1 MQSKPDVPYSVYI
14 HIPFCVQRCP
24 YCDFN
29 AYAGLDALFDA
40 YVRALIAEIRWVA
53 VHAPA
58 RLRVHTVYFGG
69 GTPSLLPPR
78 AYEALLLAL
87 RDAFA
92 LAEDVEITLEA
103 NPGTLDLARLR
114 TLRALGFNR
123 LSLGMQAVHPDDLRL
138 LGRIHTFPDVIR
150 AVAWARRAGWAN
162 VNLDLMYGLPGQPM
176 SRWQATLQWALRLA
190 PEHISAYALTLEHG
204 TPMAAWVAR
213 GLVPPIDDDLAAD
226 MYEWT
231 MDALAE
237 AGFVQ
242 YEISNWA
249 RRSTQGQLWA
259 SRHNLQ
265 YWRSDPYLGL
275 GAGAHGW
282 VAGYRTV
289 NVRSPHAYIARW
301 QQPPS
306 EPPRPFPWTP
316 SLVHMHRPSPTEA
329 LGEYMMMR
337 LRLTQ
342 EGVSWAEVRRRFG
355 IEPER
360 AFADALTR
368 LHGWGLIEPI
378 PGGIRLSRRGRLL
391 ANWVF
396 EAFLPE

>member
-1 MQSKPDVPYSVYI
+1 MQPPSDVLYSVYI

-40 YVRALIAEIRWVA
+40 YVRALISEIRWLA
-53 VHAPA
+53 AHAPA

-87 RDAFA
+87 HDAFD
-92 LAEDVEITLEA
+92 LTQDVEITLEA

-114 TLRALGFNR
+114 AWRALGFNR

-138 LGRIHTFPDVIR
+138 LGRIHTFPDVLR
-150 AVAWARRAGWAN
+150 AVAWARRAGWTN
-162 VNLDLMYGLPGQPM
+162 VNLDLMYGLPGQSM
-176 SRWQATLQWALRLA
+176 ARWQATLQWALRLA

-213 GLVPPIDDDLAAD
+213 GLVPPIDEDLVAD
-226 MYEWT
+226 MYEWA

-237 AGFVQ
+237 AGFGQ

-249 RRSTQGQLWA
+249 RRDAQGQLLA

-301 QQPPS
+301 RQPPS

-316 SLVHMHRPSPTEA
+316 SLVHLRRPSPAEA

-355 IEPER
+355 IEPQQV
-360 AFADALTR
+360 FAGALTR
-368 LHGWGLIEPI
+368 LRAWGLIEAI